1 MVSWRTRWSR
11 WLGAAVVTTAMLI
24 ALPVT
29 GQNQDLWLEAELEP
43 AQVFVQAQAIYR
55 LRFYQ
60 ALDVRDLKM
69 TGPSTRLADVR
80 QIGTERVYEAQR
92 SGRRYR
98 VRERSYAIVPF
109 ASGALTLSGAQVAGR
124 IPAVGAS
131 AEDGRQPL
139 RLDAATQT
147 LMVKPT
153 PAGAAGVP
161 WLPARSLSL
170 SESWSPDFA
179 EPRPGQALRRSIRI
193 EALGPDAAHIPPLQM
208 AVPGLLVDAQAP
220 RLENRP
226 DGERNVGLR
235 EQTYSLIAQRAGTLV
250 VPELKLS
257 WWNLNTHTLE
267 SATLPARTLQVLPA
281 AEAQPQS
288 ALPHPQPVAVA
299 AAAESKPT
307 PKPERPAPLLEMLL
321 GAAALLCLAL
331 ALVYLKR
338 PPVRAARRLRRACRS
353 GDAARV
359 RDGLLQW
366 AATRWP
372 QSPPTTLPALAHRLA
387 NPMTRQALAQL
398 DRCLYGPERG
408 PCDSATLAAIA
419 RAIRQF
425 PAR

>member
-1 MVSWRTRWSR
+1 MVSCRTSWHG
-11 WLGAAVVTTAMLI
+11 WLTGALVAAILI
-24 ALPVT
+24 AIPAT

-98 VRERSYAIVPF
+98 VSERSYAIVPF

-139 RLDAATQT
+139 RLDATTQT

-161 WLPARSLSL
+161 WLPALSLSL
-170 SESWSPDFA
+170 SESWSPDSA
-179 EPRPGQALRRSIRI
+179 ETRPGQALRRSVRI

-208 AVPGLLVDAQAP
+208 AVPGMLIDAHAP
-220 RLENRP
+220 RLENRLK
-226 DGERNVGLR
+226 GERNVGVR
-235 EQTYSLIAQRAGTLV
+235 EQTYSLIAQRSGTLV

-257 WWNLNTHTLE
+257 WWNLNTHTLV
-267 SATLPARTLQVLPA
+267 SATLPARTLQVALA
-281 AEAQPQS
+281 GASPQS
-288 ALPHPQPVAVA
+288 ALPHPQTVAVA
-299 AAAESKPT
+299 AAAEPT
-307 PKPERPAPLLEMLL
+307 PAPNPERPAPLLAMLL

-331 ALVYLKR
+331 ALALAYSKR
-338 PPVRAARRLRRACRS
+338 PYVRATRRLRRACRG

-359 RDGLLQW
+359 RDGLLLW
-366 AATRWP
+366 AETRWP
-372 QSPPTTLPALAHRLA
+372 QAPPTTLPALAHRLA
-387 NPMTRQALAQL
+387 NPKTRQALAQL

-408 PCDSATLAAIA
+408 PCDAATLAAIA
-419 RAIRQF
+419 RAVRQF